1 MTALEPHTQRPENR
15 AQVPEGPVTG
25 VPEERGEHN
34 GEQARDTGNDKEWH
48 PGGTAWTGGDVEAAG
63 EPVAGG
69 QSGPRQQGRRVRH
82 TRGSVGAGPALG
94 GPCYVLSGETG
105 KGVREAEYVGGGNP
119 GKMRFRNKCPA
130 PT

>member
-82 TRGSVGAGPALG
+82 TRGSVGAEPALG
-94 GPCYVLSGETG
+94 
-105 KGVREAEYVGGGNP
+105 
-119 GKMRFRNKCPA
+119 A
-130 PT
+130 PVMCSQEKRGRA